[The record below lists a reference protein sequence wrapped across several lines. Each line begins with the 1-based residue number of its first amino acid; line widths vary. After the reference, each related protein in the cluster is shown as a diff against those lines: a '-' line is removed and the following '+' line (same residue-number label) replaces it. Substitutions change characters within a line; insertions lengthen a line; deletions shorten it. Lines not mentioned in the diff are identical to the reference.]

1 MKADTAPEKRPGI
14 LQFIIRSF
22 HYRNYRLYFGGQA
35 ISLIGTWIQNI
46 ALSWLVYRLTG
57 SAYILGVV
65 GFASQLPNLLAAP
78 FAGVL
83 VDRWNR
89 YRTLM
94 ATQVLAM
101 VQAFVLAVLVLTGNI
116 SVWQIVGLGLFL
128 GIVNSFDI
136 TVRQSFVFNIVEKRE
151 DLGSAISLSTAMI
164 NLARLLG
171 PAIAG
176 LLITT
181 VGEGVCFLLNGISY
195 LAVIGALL
203 AMNIKPQETKKKK
216 RRILAELKEGFN
228 YVFNSVSMRSIIL
241 LQAFIC
247 LAGWPATVLMPVFAK
262 EVLNGG
268 PHTLG
273 FLTGFSGTGALLGTL
288 YLASRKDTNSIVRL
302 IPLAA
307 GVFGIALIA
316 FSQSRIPLLSM
327 FLLLFT
333 GFGVFVQMAAGNT
346 VLQTII
352 EDDKRGRVMSIYNM
366 AYMGT
371 IPFGSLLGGTLADR
385 IGAPDT
391 LLIGG
396 VLCMAGAFLFAAKYR
411 VISETISGHL
421 HKYGLSGASHTGKG
435 GVNA

>member
-1 MKADTAPEKRPGI
+1 MKADSAPEKRPGT

-65 GFASQLPNLLAAP
+65 GFASQLPNLLAVP

-101 VQAFVLAVLVLTGNI
+101 VQAFVLAILVLTGKI
-116 SVWQIVGLGLFL
+116 SVWQIIGLGLFL

-136 TVRQSFVFNIVEKRE
+136 TARQSFVFNIIEKKE

-176 LLITT
+176 LLIAA

-195 LAVIGALL
+195 LAVIAALS
-203 AMNIKPQETKKKK
+203 AMNLKLQEVKKKK
-216 RRILAELKEGFN
+216 RRILAELKEGFA

-241 LQAFIC
+241 LQAFVC

-385 IGAPDT
+385 IGAPNT

-396 VLCMAGAFLFAAKYR
+396 VLCVAGAVLFTVKYR

-421 HKYGLSGASHTGKG
+421 QKYGLSGVTQTGKG
-435 GVNA
+435 GVNP

>member
-1 MKADTAPEKRPGI
+1 MMSADAAVKNKQGT
-14 LQFIIRSF
+14 LQFIVRSL

-46 ALSWLVYRLTG
+46 ALSWLVYRLTN
-57 SAYILGVV
+57 SAFILGVV
-65 GFASQLPNLLAAP
+65 GFASQIPNLLAAP

-94 ATQVLAM
+94 ATQTMAMIQALILA
-101 VQAFVLAVLVLTGNI
+101 ALVLTGKI
-116 SVWQIVGLGLFL
+116 SVWHIIGLGLFL
-128 GIVNSFDI
+128 GIINSFDI
-136 TVRQSFVFNIVEKRE
+136 TVRQSFVFNLIEKKE

-164 NLARLLG
+164 NLARMIG
-171 PAIAG
+171 PSLAG
-176 LLITT
+176 LLIAA
-181 VGEGVCFLLNGISY
+181 VGEGTCFLINGISY
-195 LAVIGALL
+195 LAVIAALL
-203 AMNIKPQETKKKK
+203 AMNVEFPAVKKKY
-216 RRILAELKEGFN
+216 RPILAELREGFA
-228 YVFNSVSMRSIIL
+228 YVFKSVPMRSIIL
-241 LQAFIC
+241 LQASVC

-262 EVLNGG
+262 EVLHGG

-288 YLASRKDTNSIVRL
+288 YLASRKDTHSIFRL
-302 IPLAA
+302 IPLSA
-307 GVFGIALIA
+307 GVFGTALIA
-316 FSQSRIPLLSM
+316 FSLSRIPLLSM

-333 GFGVFVQMAAGNT
+333 GFGIFVQMAAGNT

-352 EDDKRGRVMSIYNM
+352 DDDKRGRVMSIYNM

-385 IGAPDT
+385 IGAPNT

-396 VLCMAGAFLFAAKYR
+396 LLCVVGALMFAVKYR
-411 VISETISGHL
+411 VISETINFPQ
-421 HKYGLSGASHTGKG
+421 KK